1 MHKVTMLALALLV
14 GAAQAAMADSKASA
28 ASKELIRQVE
38 DLLILAAPGEL
49 KTIESS
55 SAKAVSRKNIADANM
70 TAPVAEIGELMF
82 LPEGPAF
89 RVVVLQ
95 YPTQIVPI
103 ICRGDA
109 LATACGK
116 LRVGQRISTVN
127 DIATF
132 QEGFY
137 HNLSLFYVRKLIAK

>member
-1 MHKVTMLALALLV
+1 MHKVRLLALILV
-14 GAAQAAMADSKASA
+14 VCAVQTAMADSTVSESA
-28 ASKELIRQVE
+28 KELIRQVE
-38 DLLILAAPGEL
+38 DRLILAAPGEL
-49 KTIESS
+49 RTLEPST
-55 SAKAVSRKNIADANM
+55 KAIARKNIADANM
-70 TAPVAEIGELMF
+70 TAPVASIGELMF
-82 LPEGPAF
+82 LPEGTPF

-95 YPTQIVPI
+95 YPGQITPI
-103 ICRGDA
+103 ICRGNA